1 MCQSALIHSASPAA
15 SAGTLA
21 LVLQLYFSVHS
32 ALSRDG
38 IRFQR
43 LWLRLAFALPYVVTL
58 TLMTSVL
65 VMSNAPGTVFIVSQY
80 CSVNQLIPGR
90 LAAGFTV
97 VLIIPILFL
106 NALIYVRLRKHWS
119 EFRSSRLRNATSMII
134 RATMFS
140 ICGVFAFFV
149 GIIFFT
155 IIFPKR
161 PGETEEDEVARLSKE
176 YEVLNVILGLFPVF
190 VVVIFGTQRDIL
202 RRLLFWQDQT
212 SSSRTQE
219 YPIPEISLELSIS
232 HPGQG
237 EGDPGLDSA
246 LHSSTRIDYSEAH
259 TATGLVDDFQTKYN
273 DYQSPSENT
282 SFTVQLSLSRIKS
295 TFPSVLERLHH
306 RSFRHDLLP
315 PGNFSFM
322 GGLNTRHIMFQHG
335 FDAGYNPIPFSL
347 LPGTNRGRTLRTI
360 HEEQVWESSRCEPQ
374 ICVHSI
380 LPLFLDTRAVDATDI
395 NLGYSSRD
403 AIVTCCKN
411 KSI

>member
-1 MCQSALIHSASPAA
+1 MAQSSVQTQLRSLDDNHSVSATLFVVFQLSGFIGTLSTLFIAYFSPITRQATWYNFLAFWMLYCLWFLLLFFSGHYRDSQPSLKLCMCQSALIHSASPAA

-21 LVLQLYFSVHS
+21 LVLQLYLSVHS

-212 SSSRTQE
+212 SYSRTQE

-259 TATGLVDDFQTKYN
+259 TATGLVDDFQTK
-273 DYQSPSENT
+273 
-282 SFTVQLSLSRIKS
+282 
-295 TFPSVLERLHH
+295 
-306 RSFRHDLLP
+306 
-315 PGNFSFM
+315 
-322 GGLNTRHIMFQHG
+322 
-335 FDAGYNPIPFSL
+335 
-347 LPGTNRGRTLRTI
+347 
-360 HEEQVWESSRCEPQ
+360 
-374 ICVHSI
+374 
-380 LPLFLDTRAVDATDI
+380 
-395 NLGYSSRD
+395 
-403 AIVTCCKN
+403 
-411 KSI
+411 

>member
-1 MCQSALIHSASPAA
+1 MAQSSVQTQLRSLDDNHSVFQLSGFIGTLSTLFIAYFSPITRQATWYNFLAFWMLYCLWFLLLFFSGHYRDSQPSLKLCMCQSALIHSASPAA

-140 ICGVFAFFV
+140 ICGVLLSV

-259 TATGLVDDFQTKYN
+259 TATGLVDDFQTK
-273 DYQSPSENT
+273 
-282 SFTVQLSLSRIKS
+282 
-295 TFPSVLERLHH
+295 
-306 RSFRHDLLP
+306 
-315 PGNFSFM
+315 
-322 GGLNTRHIMFQHG
+322 
-335 FDAGYNPIPFSL
+335 
-347 LPGTNRGRTLRTI
+347 
-360 HEEQVWESSRCEPQ
+360 
-374 ICVHSI
+374 
-380 LPLFLDTRAVDATDI
+380 
-395 NLGYSSRD
+395 
-403 AIVTCCKN
+403 
-411 KSI
+411 